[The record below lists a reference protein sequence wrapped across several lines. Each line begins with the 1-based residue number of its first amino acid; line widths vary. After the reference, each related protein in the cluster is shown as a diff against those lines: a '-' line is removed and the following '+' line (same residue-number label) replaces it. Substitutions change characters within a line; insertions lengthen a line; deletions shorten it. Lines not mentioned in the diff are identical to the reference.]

1 MSNILYASRSK
12 VSMVTATKKILSLVK
27 GAFKRR
33 MLDYRVVPN
42 IFLCQLLFILTYV
55 MISLRRQILIIAGTS
70 IACFPGNYLENHLR
84 CTHIKLIKA

>member
-42 IFLCQLLFILTYV
+42 IFFMSVVVYFDLRYDILKKTN
-55 MISLRRQILIIAGTS
+55 I
-70 IACFPGNYLENHLR
+70 NYCWN
-84 CTHIKLIKA
+84 